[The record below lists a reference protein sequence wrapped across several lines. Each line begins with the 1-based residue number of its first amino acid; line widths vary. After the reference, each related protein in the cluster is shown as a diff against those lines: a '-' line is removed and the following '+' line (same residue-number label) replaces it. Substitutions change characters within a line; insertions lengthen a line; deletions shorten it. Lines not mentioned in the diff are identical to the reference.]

1 MAFTPQFG
9 QDAQPAID
17 GYVYQVIATVLA
29 WLNLVEGQHLELEA
43 GEDFDLIE
51 RAAAIEGAD
60 ARRTVHQ
67 VHKRSRTITLRSPK
81 TVQAIANFCAHR
93 KTNPGTELKFR
104 FLTTATPGR
113 EKGWRV
119 PGIVTWEYLRQVQL
133 SPDEEGPA
141 VERIRVLLQA
151 SKKPRGVSNE
161 GWNSF
166 LDVVNAPQTNSL
178 KAVIGAFEW
187 AIETGNSEALE
198 TEAGRRL
205 SEILPGKSPAVISR
219 AFTHLFAYVFR
230 LLTSKGRRELTTG
243 LLQDQL
249 ISPTVSADDFAL
261 AERLLHRMDVIEERL
276 ATVESTVQQHFAEE
290 SPKTFLV
297 GNPAAPQ
304 QGTGVLFDYN
314 QVLRG
319 RRQHLDALDAF
330 LASTEQT
337 IVVLPGRG
345 GIGKTKL
352 VREWAARQTSW
363 IVLWTSEMRPW
374 HAGAETEIPHGD
386 TLLVVDDAHRYPDLA
401 QAIGLVANWR
411 GPQTLKMVI
420 ATRPSGRDYVNERL
434 AQFVDETRVL
444 RCPTLKEL
452 TLDETMELAEEM
464 LGTGFAHLAPQLAQ
478 VSQDTPLVTVVGGRL
493 IAKGE
498 ILPDLLGNH
507 EAFQHAVFDKFASE
521 CAGQLPAGGKS
532 KEELLHL
539 LAAVQPVDERTPAF
553 DAVAPAFLG
562 LRSDQIRRNVL
573 ALEETGI
580 VIRTRDAARIVPDV
594 LADYLLERASVGP
607 NHYVTGYADAVFE
620 AFHEGFLSNLLK
632 NLAEL
637 DWRITQRDPQTRLL
651 ENIWSRLRETFRTR
665 KAHERRQML
674 VEMQKVVAFQP
685 AAVHTL
691 LQLAMDHPA
700 ETSYDYGFEVGNEK
714 VIRVVPELLA
724 VTIHDPESSVDAF
737 RRLWLLSK
745 GGPEEETR
753 NRARRALKEAI
764 GYQKYKSLS
773 FNERVLSHVEA
784 LARDPSAYDGDFTP
798 LDLLNTLLDREISHT
813 ERQGGAF
820 TVSALPIHHG
830 NVSPL
835 RTRALETI
843 TNCLEST
850 GPRVPVEAVESLS
863 HVLSEYH
870 PGLRGEV
877 TAEEQQWQ
885 DGERLR
891 ALEILAARVE
901 RGSLAL
907 PVVWRIG
914 KLLFWVAERSRL
926 TDHVKREAEELRR
939 KIELP
944 EDFDVFDS
952 LCADQWEYNTL
963 EDGFYS
969 VSERRGQKEER
980 AVEFLKAH
988 GNVSEQ
994 IARIERLSKDALDAG
1009 INPKSIDPLLTRLC
1023 GDRVFL
1029 QGLSDYLLAHPRSM
1043 MAQVAGVAVR
1053 IWRDIDPSLFS
1064 HYGCGFARTGEWRTA
1079 MSVAEVVCGGPPLE
1093 QPIQQDVEVL
1103 AALCERKEPAVL
1115 GVVLRGLARLG
1126 KVLAFRSAAFGLV
1139 LRIEVRAS
1147 EYLARSLCELV
1158 GPGHLSPA
1166 ALDEPTI
1173 RGILGKLITVDELP
1187 DQAFGTF
1194 LAYVGGRAP
1203 LAVAEFFEARLNHAV
1218 KIKADEGFSRYKPL
1232 PSASFWSSFQG
1243 TQESPQYRVTLEKI
1257 FSWVRRFPRWIYE
1270 TLELFWHFGK
1280 PDETS
1285 FSVLDHALHSA
1296 DTDDLL
1302 AALNILTKAQKDLA
1316 FNHVAFAMHV
1326 LDLCAAHGKEMEEEA
1341 TRILQSNCLSL
1352 PGGMAVGGSPIPIWT
1367 GVGDRARAILEWCEP
1382 ESPAFNFYS
1391 ALAGVA
1397 PSHLPIL
1404 VPDLDEEDE

>member
-1 MAFTPQFG
+1 MAFTPQPG
-9 QDAQPAID
+9 RDAQPAID

-29 WLNLVEGQHLELEA
+29 WLNLAECEHLDLEA
-43 GEDFDLIE
+43 GEDIDLVS
-51 RAAAIEGAD
+51 
-60 ARRTVHQ
+60 RRTATDDAETDRTVQQ
-67 VHKRSRTITLRSPK
+67 VHKRTRSITLRSRK

-93 KTNPGTELKFR
+93 KTNPGSVLKFR
-104 FLTTATPGR
+104 FLTTAKPGR
-113 EKGWRV
+113 ERGWRI
-119 PGIVTWEYLRQVQL
+119 PGIVTWEGIRQIQL
-133 SPDEEGPA
+133 SRDEEGSA
-141 VERIRVLLQA
+141 IERIRVLLQT
-151 SKKPRGVSNE
+151 SKKPRGVSDE
-161 GWNSF
+161 GWKSF
-166 LDVVNAPQTNSL
+166 LEVVTASQSDVL
-178 KAVIGAFEW
+178 KAVIRAFEW
-187 AIETGNSEALE
+187 AIETGDSAALE
-198 TEAGRRL
+198 TEASRRL
-205 SEILPGKSPAVISR
+205 SEILPGKSPAVITR

-230 LLTSKGRRELTTG
+230 LLCSKGKRELTTG

-249 ISPTVSADDFAL
+249 NSSTVTAEDFAL
-261 AERLLHRMDVIEERL
+261 AERLLHRMNVIEERL
-276 ATVESTVQQHFAEE
+276 GAVETTVQQHIAIE

-297 GNPAAPQ
+297 GAPAAPEH
-304 QGTGVLFDYN
+304 GAGVLFDYN

-319 RRQHLDALDAF
+319 RCIHLAALDAF
-330 LASTEQT
+330 LSSTGES
-337 IVVLPGRG
+337 IAVLPGRG

-352 VREWAARQTSW
+352 VREWAGQQTSW
-363 IVLWTSEMRPW
+363 NVLWASEMRPW
-374 HAGAETEIPHGD
+374 QAGAENEIPSGD
-386 TLLVVDDAHRYPDLA
+386 TLVVVDDAHRYADLA
-401 QAIGLVANWR
+401 QIIGLVANWR

-434 AQFVDETRVL
+434 AQFVDESRVL

-452 TLDETMELAEEM
+452 TLDETIELAEEM
-464 LGTGFAHLAPQLAQ
+464 LGTSFAHLALQLAQ

-539 LAAVQPVDERTPAF
+539 LSAVQPVDERASAF
-553 DAVAPAFLG
+553 DAAAPAFLG

-580 VIRTRDAARIVPDV
+580 VIRTRGAARIVPDV

-665 KAHERRQML
+665 KAHGRRQML
-674 VEMQKVVAFQP
+674 MEMQKVAAFQP
-685 AAVHTL
+685 AAVHGL

-700 ETSYDYGFEVGNEK
+700 ETSYDYGFEVGDEK

-724 VTIHDPESSVDAF
+724 VTIHDPESSADAF

-764 GYQKYKSLS
+764 GYKKYKSLS

-784 LARDPSAYDGDFTP
+784 LARDPSVYDGDFTP

-813 ERQGGAF
+813 ERQGRAF
-820 TVSALPIHHG
+820 TVSALPIHHD

-850 GPRVPVEAVESLS
+850 SPRVAVEAVEALS

-870 PGLRGEV
+870 PGLRSEV

-891 ALEILAARVE
+891 ALAILSARVE

-907 PVVWRIG
+907 ALVWRIR
-914 KLLFWVAERSRL
+914 KVLFWVVERSQL
-926 TDHVKREAEELRR
+926 TDQVKRDAEQLRGR
-939 KIELP
+939 LVLP

-969 VSERRGQKEER
+969 VSERRTQKEER

-1023 GDRVFL
+1023 GDRIFL
-1029 QGLSDYLLAHPRSM
+1029 QGLSDYLLAHPRSI

-1064 HYGCGFARTGEWRTA
+1064 HYGCGLARTGEWRTA
-1079 MSVAEVVCGGPPLE
+1079 VSIADVVCGGPPLE
-1093 QPIQQDVEVL
+1093 QPIQVDVEVL
-1103 AALCERKEPAVL
+1103 AALCERREPAVL
-1115 GVVLRGLARLG
+1115 GTVLRGLARLG
-1126 KVLAFRSAAFGLV
+1126 KVPAFRPAAFVLV
-1139 LRIEVRAS
+1139 LRIEVGDN
-1147 EYLARSLCELV
+1147 EYLARSLCGLV

-1173 RGILGKLITVDELP
+1173 RGILGKLIALDELP
-1187 DQAFGTF
+1187 DEALGTF
-1194 LAYVGGRAP
+1194 LAYVGGQAP
-1203 LAVAEFFEARLNHAV
+1203 LAVAEFLEARLNHAIEV
-1218 KIKADEGFSRYKPL
+1218 EADEGFSRYKPL
-1232 PSASFWSSFQG
+1232 PSSSFWSSFQG
-1243 TQESPQYRVTLEKI
+1243 IQESSQYRITLEKI

-1270 TLELFWHFGK
+1270 TLELFWHFGR

-1285 FSVLDHALHSA
+1285 FSVLDDALHSA
-1296 DTDDLL
+1296 NTDDLL
-1302 AALNILTKAQKDLA
+1302 AVLNILTKAQKDLA

-1326 LDLCAAHGKEMEEEA
+1326 LDLCAAHSKEMEEEA
-1341 TRILQSNCLSL
+1341 TRILRSNCLSL

-1367 GVGDRARAILEWCEP
+1367 GVGDRARAILESCEP
-1382 ESPAFNFYS
+1382 DSLAFNFYS
-1391 ALAGVA
+1391 ALADVA

-1404 VPDLDEEDE
+1404 VPDLDEDDE

>member
-1 MAFTPQFG
+1 MAFTPQPG
-9 QDAQPAID
+9 RDAQPAID
-17 GYVYQVIATVLA
+17 GYVYQVVATVLA
-29 WLNLVEGQHLELEA
+29 WLNLAEDQHLELEA
-43 GEDFDLIE
+43 GEDFDLVE
-51 RAAAIEGAD
+51 RTAAIEVSDEG
-60 ARRTVHQ
+60 RTVQQ

-93 KTNPGTELKFR
+93 KTNPGTTLKFR
-104 FLTTATPGR
+104 FLTTAKPGR

-119 PGIVTWEYLRQVQL
+119 PGIVTWESVRQVQL
-133 SPDEEGPA
+133 SPDEEGSA

-151 SKKPRGVSNE
+151 SKKPRGVSNQ

-166 LDVVNAPQTNSL
+166 LDVVNAPQTDSL

-187 AIETGNSEALE
+187 AIGSGDSETLE

-205 SEILPGKSPAVISR
+205 SEILPGKSPAVITR

-230 LLTSKGRRELTTG
+230 LLATKGMRELTTG

-249 ISPTVSADDFAL
+249 NSPTVSADDFAL
-261 AERLLHRMDVIEERL
+261 AGRLLHRMDVIEERL
-276 ATVESTVQQHFAEE
+276 ATVESTVQQHIAEE

-297 GNPAAPQ
+297 GIPATPQ
-304 QGTGVLFDYN
+304 QGKGALFDYS
-314 QVLRG
+314 QVMRG

-330 LASTEQT
+330 LSSAAQT
-337 IVVLPGRG
+337 IAVLPGRG

-352 VREWAARQTSW
+352 VREWAQRQTSW
-363 IVLWTSEMRPW
+363 NVLWASEMRPW
-374 HAGAETEIPHGD
+374 HAGAESEIPHGD

-401 QAIGLVANWR
+401 QVIGLVANWR
-411 GPQTLKMVI
+411 GPQTPKLVI

-434 AQFVDETRVL
+434 AQFVDEFRVL

-452 TLDETMELAEEM
+452 TLDETIELAEEM
-464 LGTGFAHLAPQLAQ
+464 LGTAFAHLASQLAQ

-521 CAGQLPAGGKS
+521 CAGQLPVGGKS
-532 KEELLHL
+532 KEEFLHL
-539 LAAVQPVDERTPAF
+539 LAAVQPVDERAPAF
-553 DAVAPAFLG
+553 DAAAPAFLG
-562 LRSDQIRRNVL
+562 MRSDQIRRNIL
-573 ALEETGI
+573 SLEETGI

-651 ENIWSRLRETFRTR
+651 ENIWMRLRESFRTR
-665 KAHERRQML
+665 QAHGRWQML

-685 AAVHTL
+685 AAVHRI
-691 LQLAMDHPA
+691 LQLAMDDPA
-700 ETSYDYGFEVGNEK
+700 ETSYDYGFEVTDAK

-724 VTIHDPESSVDAF
+724 VTIYDPESSSDAF

-745 GGPEEETR
+745 RGPDEETR
-753 NRARRALKEAI
+753 NRARRVLKEAI

-784 LARDPSAYDGDFTP
+784 LARDPSAYDGNFTP

-820 TVSALPIHHG
+820 AVSALPVHYG

-843 TNCLEST
+843 THCLDSSN
-850 GPRVPVEAVESLS
+850 PRMAVDAVESLS
-863 HVLSEYH
+863 QVLSEYH

-877 TAEEQQWQ
+877 TTDEQQWQ

-891 ALEILAARVE
+891 ALEILTARVE

-907 PVVWRIG
+907 PPVWRIR
-914 KLLFWVAERSRL
+914 KLLFWVIERSQL
-926 TDHVKREAEELRR
+926 SDQVKREAEKLRG
-939 KIELP
+939 KLELP

-969 VSERRGQKEER
+969 VSERRNQKEQQ

-994 IARIERLSKDALDAG
+994 IAQIERLSKDALDAG
-1009 INPKSIDPLLTRLC
+1009 INPKSIDPLLARLC
-1023 GDRVFL
+1023 SDRIFL
-1029 QGLSDYLLAHPRSM
+1029 QGLSDYLLDHPQSIL
-1043 MAQVAGVAVR
+1043 AQVAGIPVR

-1064 HYGCGFARTGEWRTA
+1064 HYGSALARTGEWRTA
-1079 MSVAEVVCGGPPLE
+1079 GSVADVVCGGPPLE
-1093 QPIQQDVEVL
+1093 HPIQEDVEVL
-1103 AALCERKEPAVL
+1103 AALCERTEPAVL
-1115 GVVLRGLARLG
+1115 GTVLRGLARLG
-1126 KVLAFRSAAFGLV
+1126 KVPAFRAAAIV
-1139 LRIEVRAS
+1139 LILRVEPGDS
-1147 EYLARSLCELV
+1147 EYIARSLCELV

-1173 RGILGKLITVDELP
+1173 RGILSKLVTLDELP
-1187 DQAFGTF
+1187 DEALGTF
-1194 LAYVGGRAP
+1194 FAYVGGRAP
-1203 LAVAEFFEARLNHAV
+1203 LAVAEFLEARLSHAIE
-1218 KIKADEGFSRYKPL
+1218 IKADKGFSRYKPL

-1243 TQESPQYRVTLEKI
+1243 IQESPQYRVTLEKI
-1257 FSWVRRFPRWIYE
+1257 FRWVRRFPRWIYE
-1270 TLELFWHFGK
+1270 TLELFWHFGR

-1285 FSVLDHALHSA
+1285 FSVLDDALHSTDA
-1296 DTDDLL
+1296 DDLI
-1302 AALNILTKAQKDLA
+1302 AALNILTKARKDLA

-1326 LDLCAAHGKEMEEEA
+1326 LNLCAAHSKEMEAEA
-1341 TRILQSNCLSL
+1341 VRILQSNCLSL

-1367 GVGDRARAILEWCEP
+1367 GVGDRARAILALCEP
-1382 ESPAFNFYS
+1382 NSPAFNFYS

-1404 VPDLDEEDE
+1404 VPDLDEDDE